1 MLEGLYSAA
10 AGMAA
15 QQQHMDAVA
24 NDLANVDTTGYKSLR
39 TGFRDL
45 LYTQAGKAAGTRVD
59 VGAGAAATQLGRS
72 LEQGGLQNTGR
83 MLDVAISGQ
92 GFFQVRR
99 GNGSTALTRDG
110 NFHLDSGGRLV
121 NSSGARVLPAIT
133 VPAGTSEDQVSIAS
147 DGTVNV
153 AGKQVGR
160 IRLVTVRSPEGLT
173 PSGSNLFTASAAS
186 GPVRAVAGNGTNL
199 QQGYLEGSNVDMADA
214 MVGMMDAQRG
224 FEMASKAIQMQDEM
238 AGIANGVKQ

>member
-45 LYTQAGKAAGTRVD
+45 LYTQAGKAAGGRVN

-72 LEQGGLQNTGR
+72 LEQGALQNTGR
-83 MLDVAISGQ
+83 MLDVAIAGQ
-92 GFFQVRR
+92 GFFQVRVA
-99 GNGSTALTRDG
+99 GGSTALTRDG
-110 NFHLDSGGRLV
+110 NFHLDSGGQLV
-121 NSSGARVLPAIT
+121 NSTGARVLPAIT

-153 AGKQVGR
+153 AGKQLGK
-160 IRLVTVRSPEGLT
+160 LSMVTVRSPEGLA
-173 PSGSNLFTASAAS
+173 PSGSNLFTATAAS
-186 GPVRAVAGNGTNL
+186 GPVRAATGTTL

-238 AGIANGVKQ
+238 AGIANQVKAS

>member
-72 LEQGGLQNTGR
+72 LGQGAMQTTGR
-83 MLDVAISGQ
+83 SLDVAISGQ
-92 GFFQVRR
+92 GFFQVRTR
-99 GNGSTALTRDG
+99 GGQTALTRDG

-121 NSSGARVLPAIT
+121 NSTGDRVQPAIT

-153 AGKQVGR
+153 AGKQVGQL
-160 IRLVTVRSPEGLT
+160 RLVSVRSPEGLAAA
-173 PSGSNLFTASAAS
+173 GNNLFSATAAS
-186 GPVRAVAGNGTNL
+186 GPVRAVTGANL
-199 QQGYLEGSNVDMADA
+199 QQGYLEGSNVDMSDA

-238 AGIANGVKQ
+238 ASVANGVKQ

>member
-45 LYTQAGKAAGTRVD
+45 LYTQAGKAAGANVD

-72 LEQGGLQNTGR
+72 LSQGALQTTGR
-83 MLDVAISGQ
+83 VLDVAISGQ
-92 GFFQVRR
+92 GFFQVRTAA
-99 GNGSTALTRDG
+99 GQTALTRDG

-121 NSSGARVLPAIT
+121 NSTGDRVQPAIT
-133 VPAGTSEDQVSIAS
+133 VPAGTAEDEVSIAS

-160 IRLVTVRSPEGLT
+160 LRLVTVRSPEGLAAA
-173 PSGSNLFTASAAS
+173 GSNLFTATAAS
-186 GPVRAVAGNGTNL
+186 GPVRGVNGANL

>member
-39 TGFRDL
+39 LGFRDL
-45 LYTQAGKAAGTRVD
+45 LYTQAGKAAANNVY
-59 VGAGAAATQLGRS
+59 VGAGAAADQLGRS
-72 LEQGGLQNTGR
+72 LEQGALQNTGR
-83 MLDVAISGQ
+83 MLDVAIEGQ
-92 GFFQVRR
+92 GFFEVRLA
-99 GNGSTALTRDG
+99 NGTTALTRDG
-110 NFHLDSGGRLV
+110 SFQLNSAGQLVDSTG
-121 NSSGARVLPAIT
+121 NRVLPPIT
-133 VPAGTSEDQVSIAS
+133 VPRGTTEDQVTIAPNGS
-147 DGTVNV
+147 VTV

-160 IRLVTVRSPEGLT
+160 LSLVTVNSPEGLT
-173 PSGSNLFTASAAS
+173 PAGDNLFTAGAAS
-186 GPVRAVAGNGTNL
+186 GAARPATGATL
-199 QQGYLEGSNVDMADA
+199 QQGYLEGSNVDMGDA
-214 MVGMMDAQRG
+214 MVAMIDAQRS

>member
-39 TGFRDL
+39 VGFRDL
-45 LYTQAGKAAGTRVD
+45 LYTQAGKAAGARVD

-72 LEQGGLQNTGR
+72 LEQGSLQNTGR

-92 GFFQVRR
+92 GFFQVRLP
-99 GNGSTALTRDG
+99 NGSTALTRDG
-110 NFHLDSGGRLV
+110 NFHLDRNGRLV
-121 NSSGARVLPAIT
+121 NSTGGRVLPAIT
-133 VPAGTSEDQVSIAS
+133 VPAGTSEDQVAIAS

-160 IRLVTVRSPEGLT
+160 LRLVTVRSPEGLA
-173 PSGSNLFTASAAS
+173 PSGNNLFSSTAAS
-186 GPVRAVAGNGTNL
+186 GPARAATGATL

>member
-45 LYTQAGKAAGTRVD
+45 LYTQAGKAAGRNVD
-59 VGAGAAATQLGRS
+59 AGAGAAATQLGRS
-72 LEQGGLQNTGR
+72 LSQGALQTTGR

-92 GFFQVRR
+92 GFFQVRTAS
-99 GNGSTALTRDG
+99 GQTALTRDG
-110 NFHLDSGGRLV
+110 NFHLDANGRLV
-121 NSSGARVLPAIT
+121 NSTGDRVQPAIT

-153 AGKQVGR
+153 AGRQVGQL
-160 IRLVTVRSPEGLT
+160 RLVTVRSPEGLAAA
-173 PSGSNLFTASAAS
+173 GNNLFTATAAS
-186 GPVRAVAGNGTNL
+186 GPTRAVNGANL

>member
-45 LYTQAGKAAGTRVD
+45 LYSQAGKAAGTGVD
-59 VGAGAAATQLGRS
+59 VGAGAGATQLGRS
-72 LEQGGLQNTGR
+72 LQQGALQTTGR
-83 MLDVAISGQ
+83 QLDVAISGQ
-92 GFFQVRR
+92 GFFQVRTAA
-99 GNGSTALTRDG
+99 GTTALTRDG
-110 NFHLDSGGRLV
+110 NFHLDARGRLV
-121 NSSGARVLPAIT
+121 TSSGARVQPAIT
-133 VPAGTSEDQVSIAS
+133 VPAGTSEDQVAIAS
-147 DGTVNV
+147 DGTVSA

-160 IRLVTVRSPEGLT
+160 LRVVSVRSPEGLA
-173 PSGSNLFTASAAS
+173 PAGDNLFTASAAS
-186 GPVRAVAGNGTNL
+186 GPVRALTGANL

-238 AGIANGVKQ
+238 AGIANGVKA

>member
-72 LEQGGLQNTGR
+72 LEQGSLQNTGR

-92 GFFQVRR
+92 GYFQVRLP
-99 GNGSTALTRDG
+99 NGSTALTRDG
-110 NFHLDSGGRLV
+110 NFQLDRNGRLV
-121 NSSGARVLPAIT
+121 NSTGARVLPAIT

-153 AGKQVGR
+153 AGKQIGRVRVG
-160 IRLVTVRSPEGLT
+160 TVRSPGGL
-173 PSGSNLFTASAAS
+173 PPPGSNPFTPPPPRGPGPGGPRAA
-186 GPVRAVAGNGTNL
+186 TL
-199 QQGYLEGSNVDMADA
+199 
-214 MVGMMDAQRG
+214 
-224 FEMASKAIQMQDEM
+224 
-238 AGIANGVKQ
+238 

>member
-45 LYTQAGKAAGTRVD
+45 LYTQAAKAAGPRVD
-59 VGAGAAATQLGRS
+59 VGGGAAATQLGRS
-72 LEQGGLQNTGR
+72 LQQGALQDTGR

-92 GFFQVRR
+92 GFFQVRLP
-99 GNGSTALTRDG
+99 NGSTALTRDG
-110 NFHLDSGGRLV
+110 NFHLDRNGRLV
-121 NSSGARVLPAIT
+121 NSTGARVLPAIT

-147 DGTVNV
+147 DGTVN
-153 AGKQVGR
+153 ANGR
-160 IRLVTVRSPEGLT
+160 QLGRLRLVTVRSPEGLA
-173 PSGSNLFTASAAS
+173 SAGSNLFTANAAS
-186 GPVRAVAGNGTNL
+186 GPVRAAAGANL
-199 QQGYLEGSNVDMADA
+199 QQGFLEGSNVDMADA

-224 FEMASKAIQMQDEM
+224 FELAGKAISMQDEM
-238 AGIANGVKQ
+238 AAIANQVKQ